1 MNISVLNKIKTFN
14 NGHHNLSLVLISVL
28 MAFLTGILSDQV
40 TSFIYPMSTGSY
52 YVNDPNMFYYMGK
65 LFVNGYTPY
74 YGFFDHKGPYIF
86 YFTGLAHLLGGRF
99 GMILLHT
106 IVFGIFYY
114 FLFKIYEEYKFK
126 TSIKIIITALLMS
139 VIIICGQNPSDSEIE
154 YPFMIASVY
163 FYIKSINSCDDKYFL
178 YGNILTGVCAG
189 IAIHLRMTEAIVP
202 FGLVCYFGIRQ
213 LINKRYK
220 NILINAGVCIGGVV
234 LASLPPLIHSLCGG
248 FTSIMYESIIF
259 NNIAYASG
267 LFDVFNYEN
276 TISRLFIII
285 ALLLIVIVTIILY
298 KKEKIMFDESLFFL
312 VTFIVIFILEF
323 ITSCYLHYLLIVFP
337 LMFVYLGRS
346 LSFVNANKLAS
357 KISVSVALVLLVI
370 SSLIFPIFNYKVQI
384 NKDKAINEYIDTV
397 IPYEN
402 KSGKLLCYQS
412 SASIYINNDILVEYP
427 DFACQGNHIRF
438 SKQYTLEKLIKYVS
452 DSKCKYV
459 IVDNVLGEDSFI
471 NWLNNNDGKYIKDN
485 TDVEGKKY
493 ISIYK
498 KVSD

>member
-14 NGHHNLSLVLISVL
+14 INHHILSLVLISVL

-65 LFVNGYTPY
+65 LFVSGYTPY

-126 TSIKIIITALLMS
+126 MSIKIIITALLMS

-163 FYIKSINSCDDKYFL
+163 FYIKSINSGDDKYFL

-202 FGLVCYFGIRQ
+202 FGLVVYFGIRQ

-220 NILINAGVCIGGVV
+220 NILINAVVCIGGVV
-234 LASLPPLIHSLCGG
+234 IASLPPLIHSLCGG

-259 NNIAYASG
+259 NNFAYAGG
-267 LFDVFNYEN
+267 LVNSYSFE
-276 TISRLFIII
+276 TIMSRAFIVVS
-285 ALLLIVIVTIILY
+285 LLLIVISAIIFKRKNKFTFDEALFYFVSFIIIL
-298 KKEKIMFDESLFFL
+298 
-312 VTFIVIFILEF
+312 VLEY
-323 ITSCYLHYLLIVFP
+323 ITSYYLHYLLIVFP
-337 LMFVYLGRS
+337 LMFVYLGRV
-346 LSFVNANKLAS
+346 LSFINVNNVVS
-357 KISVSVALVLLVI
+357 KICVSVSIVI
-370 SSLIFPIFNYKVQI
+370 LITSSLIFPVMNHIVQI

-402 KSGKLLCYQS
+402 KSGKLICYQS
-412 SASIYINNDILVEYP
+412 SASIYINNNILVDYP

-438 SKQYTLEKLIKYVS
+438 SKRYTLENLIKYVTES
-452 DSKCKYV
+452 ECEYV
-459 IVDNVLGEDSFI
+459 IVDNILGEDSFI
-471 NWLNNNDGKYIKDN
+471 YWLNKGGKYVKDN
-485 TDVEGKKY
+485 TNVEGKKY